1 MKRHTTG
8 SVLSEFDQ
16 KPEESSSVMN
26 EEDFKDAYDRE
37 MEELEKEEDILD
49 IDLDAEKGD
58 DSVENNFKDDEDGN
72 VQSSKET
79 TAELNEKIEAMIEKV
94 TFWVENLVSKIYI
107 SSSTL
112 ILFHPGWGCLAL
124 H

>member
-37 MEELEKEEDILD
+37 MEELKKEEDILE

-58 DSVENNFKDDEDGN
+58 DSVANNFKDDEDYN
-72 VQSSKET
+72 VQLRRES

-107 SSSTL
+107 SSST
-112 ILFHPGWGCLAL
+112 
-124 H
+124 

>member
-16 KPEESSSVMN
+16 KPEESNSVMD
-26 EEDFKDAYDRE
+26 EEDVKDAYDRG

-72 VQSSKET
+72 VQSRKET
-79 TAELNEKIEAMIEKV
+79 TVELNEKIEAMIEKV
-94 TFWVENLVSKIYI
+94 TFWVKNLVSII
-107 SSSTL
+107 
-112 ILFHPGWGCLAL
+112 A
-124 H
+124 

>member
-16 KPEESSSVMN
+16 KPEESSSVMD
-26 EEDFKDAYDRE
+26 EEDLKDAYDRE

-72 VQSSKET
+72 VQSRKET
-79 TAELNEKIEAMIEKV
+79 TVELNEKIEAMIEKV
-94 TFWVENLVSKIYI
+94 TFWVKNLVSII
-107 SSSTL
+107 
-112 ILFHPGWGCLAL
+112 A
-124 H
+124 